1 MIKEIFK
8 WVIILWI
15 ALLFSSMLSGCS
27 LFSSKPT
34 VIQTNNFHQTNYY
47 TDECYAGKKTF
58 SEIIL
63 CLESKSKMEI
73 SQNNTTN
80 ELLES
85 ED

>member
-1 MIKEIFK
+1 MIKNTIK
-8 WVIILWI
+8 WIVIIWI
-15 ALLFSSMLSGCS
+15 ALSFSSMLVGCS

>member
-15 ALLFSSMLSGCS
+15 ALLFSSMIAGCS

-47 TDECYAGKKTF
+47 TDECYTGKKTF

-80 ELLES
+80 ELLDEK
-85 ED
+85 